1 MAKITQLQR
10 LVNPTGNELVVVA
23 DLEDAGKT
31 KGIAVGP
38 LAMAAAMPAV
48 DLAEAARDGAEA
60 AALAALVALGD
71 GIYDTVADGIAAT
84 NDGEGFYVRGNDS
97 GLELWIRGGATARL
111 YVAFA
116 TRSSLRNNGINLWE
130 VAKGDG
136 ETNDTDSIAEA
147 VDSAASWKV
156 GRINCGS
163 DRYTYKMGG
172 DFHRS
177 PNSDFNR
184 GLVELRSS
192 VALVGAAPG
201 SRPTFKMAGGYYN
214 PGGLFSDRFWEG
226 NFIEGVHLE
235 NLILDGNI
243 AAQTWNASGGT
254 DLGGG
259 DAGADVFQH
268 GHLVALLL
276 AKKISAR
283 RCAFRNARGDGITTG
298 GRRDGVEYDF
308 ARDLLVEYNEFENL
322 FRQGVNA
329 ATNVVRLI
337 GNRYSGDG
345 FWVGAVTLE
354 VGEIVDVV
362 QDFWAAHEQFDF
374 RIGVSPPER
383 TPRWRATSAEAAARR
398 IHLRRA
404 YAASGNF
411 YTSYPDF
418 KFPGKL
424 GRLSLVHP
432 KIWQGTIDCFGF
444 DRVHID
450 QPQIENTYEDTTDHF
465 LIGPNAIHAG
475 PARDAD
481 RVTGLADFIV
491 SKPIIRSDLGGPG
504 IHVSRFERVNIGGGS
519 IVGGRDAGI
528 RLESCGGSV
537 TDMDIQNVG
546 RLTVGGDAAIRDASS
561 SAITVFGTGGDL
573 TIADIRAKD
582 TRVGDARRM
591 TQAVYANVSTE
602 TLTRIRDVTGRNMRT
617 GVVYDVN
624 NSTLITGASDGERK
638 LRFNSPIEANAGLK
652 VDGLVE
658 FVSSNGDLD
667 IVLRAALG
675 TNTKLSFIKGI
686 GLEGQ
691 LIQLADGT
699 MQINMFDNGVATGSP
714 IAFTNDAHVRMATSW
729 ERPLE
734 IQPGTFVWVDAAGSM
749 RISVGRPAADNGG
762 TVVGT
767 QL

>member
-1 MAKITQLQR
+1 MAKITQLER
-10 LVNPTGNELVVVA
+10 LANPTGDELAVVA
-23 DLEDAGKT
+23 DMADGGKT

-48 DLAEAARDGAEA
+48 ELAETARDGAEA
-60 AALAALVALGD
+60 AALAAFVAMGD
-71 GIYDTVADGIAAT
+71 GVYDSVEDGIVGAD
-84 NDGEGFYVRGNDS
+84 DGEGFYVRGNDS
-97 GLELWIRGGATARL
+97 GLELWIRDGATARL

-130 VAKGDG
+130 IAKGDG
-136 ETNDTDSIAEA
+136 VTNDTDAIAEA
-147 VDSAASWKV
+147 IDTAASWKV

-192 VALVGAAPG
+192 IALVGAAPG

-226 NFIEGVHLE
+226 SFIEGVHFE

-268 GHLVALLL
+268 SHLVALLL

-298 GRRDGVEYDF
+298 GRRDGVVYDF
-308 ARDLLVEYNEFENL
+308 ARDLLVEYNDFENL

-362 QDFWAAHEQFDF
+362 QDFWAAYEQFDF

-383 TPRWRATSAEAAARR
+383 TPKWRATSAEAAARR

-450 QPQIENTYEDTTDHF
+450 QPQIENVYEDTTDHF
-465 LIGPNAIHAG
+465 LIGPNSIHAG

-537 TDMDIQNVG
+537 TDMHIQDVG

-602 TLTRIRDVTGRNMRT
+602 TLTRIRDVTGRNMIS
-617 GVVYDVN
+617 GVVKDVN
-624 NSTLITGASDGERK
+624 NSTMTTGASDGERK
-638 LRFNSPIEANAGLK
+638 LRFNSPIEMNGGLK
-652 VDGLVE
+652 VDGPIE
-658 FVSSNGDLD
+658 FVSSDGDLN
-667 IVLRAALG
+667 ITLRAALG

-686 GLEGQ
+686 GLEAQ
-691 LIQLADGT
+691 IAQLADGT
-699 MQINMFDNGVATGSP
+699 LQVNIFENGIATGSP
-714 IAFTNDAHVRMATSW
+714 TSSASGRMSGQLCSTATSS
-729 ERPLE
+729 RL
-734 IQPGTFVWVDAAGSM
+734 AS
-749 RISVGRPAADNGG
+749 
-762 TVVGT
+762 
-767 QL
+767 